1 MNHLVVFPIIL
12 PAFTAGLL
20 LLLGRQ
26 PGLSRLI
33 SVLSTVLLLLVA
45 ALLLITV
52 GAGDYFTY
60 ALGDWQA
67 PFGILLM
74 LDRLSA
80 LLIMVTALVALAAVV
95 YATQGWDAKG
105 KYFHALFQFQLMGL
119 NGAFLTGDLFNL
131 FVFFEVLLIA
141 SYCLLLH
148 GLGQKRLKAAVHYV
162 AINLTGS
169 AVFLIAVSLLYSVT
183 GTLNMAHLAER
194 VAQAPQEDLALVR
207 AAGLMLL
214 GVFSV
219 KAALF
224 PLYFWLPSA
233 YSSASAPVAALF
245 AVMTKVG
252 VYAIVRVSTLIFGV
266 HALGEEIISPWL
278 LPIALLTL
286 GLAAFGA
293 LSAKRLA
300 ELVAYLT
307 VASVGTMLIAFAAG
321 GESGLSG
328 ALFYLVHSTLIV
340 AAMFLL
346 TELISRARGESADQL
361 IAGPAMTQPV
371 MLGIAFLMGGAIL
384 AGLPLSSGF
393 IAKLMILRSVVDSSA
408 VVWAWAVILGASL
421 LTLIGLARAGSML
434 IWSSTSGLSVSSTTP
449 RHRGRVHAMEMLPFA
464 GLILC
469 SLLVVVFATPVRSYM
484 NATAAQLKNPGGYIS
499 AAIGAT
505 SDRAPRPISKGS
517 VQ

>member
-1 MNHLVVFPIIL
+1 MSHLPVLPIVL
-12 PAFTAGLL
+12 PAMTAGLL
-20 LLLGRQ
+20 LLLGSRSLA
-26 PGLSRLI
+26 LSRLVSI
-33 SVLSTVLLLLVA
+33 ASVAGLFVLTWILV
-45 ALLLITV
+45 
-52 GAGDYFTY
+52 GHAGSGQYTAY

-67 PFGILLM
+67 PFGILLV

-80 LLIMVTALVALAAVV
+80 LMVGMTATVALAAVI
-95 YATQGWDAKG
+95 YASRGWDEKG
-105 KYFHALFQFQLMGL
+105 KHFHALFNFQLMGI

-148 GLGQKRLKAAVHYV
+148 GLGEKRLRSAVHYV

-194 VAQAPQEDLALVR
+194 IAQAPATDRALIQ

-214 GVFSV
+214 GVFGV
-219 KAALF
+219 KAAVF

-245 AVMTKVG
+245 AIMTKVG
-252 VYAIVRVSTLIFGV
+252 VYAVLRASSVVFGAY
-266 HALGEEIISPWL
+266 ALGVPIISTWL

-293 LSAKRLA
+293 LNAKRLS
-300 ELVAYLT
+300 EMVAYLT
-307 VASVGTMLIAFAAG
+307 VASVGTMLTAIAAG
-321 GESGLSG
+321 GQSAVSG
-328 ALFYLVHSTLIV
+328 ALYYMAHSTFAV

-346 TELISRARGESADQL
+346 SELIGRERGDSGDDL
-361 IAGPAMTQPV
+361 RAGPV
-371 MLGIAFLMGGAIL
+371 LVHRSVLGIAMLIGAAVI

-393 IAKLMILRSVVDSSA
+393 LGKLMILRGVADSGHA
-408 VVWAWAVILGASL
+408 AWMWAIILCSSL
-421 LTLIGLARAGSML
+421 LALIGLARAGSL
-434 IWSSTSGLSVSSTTP
+434 IFWSRSEMQPQLPQTVSPTQ
-449 RHRGRVHAMEMLPFA
+449 LLCFA
-464 GLILC
+464 GLVAC
-469 SLLVVVFATPVRSYM
+469 TLLMVVFATPVKSYM
-484 NATAAQLKNPGGYIS
+484 DEAAHQIGNPRGYIE

-505 SDRAPRPISKGS
+505 PDRSPRLLE
-517 VQ
+517 VR